1 MEERLTIE
9 NNISTSLRFHIDF
22 WRYITNN
29 IAAIVESNTI
39 RFLTVKEIMWFVG
52 RPEVKRN
59 ANPKDLK
66 HLLLSAQVAEL
77 TNPRPSAS
85 TIERLSKA
93 SKLCVVCKEKIPERL
108 VEPCG
113 HLCLC
118 RECADKL
125 QKGNS
130 KRCPLC
136 QDEFTSISKVCFP

>member
-1 MEERLTIE
+1 MEEILRIE
-9 NNISTSLRFHIDF
+9 NNIPTSVRFHIDF

-29 IAAIVESNTI
+29 ITAIVESNTI
-39 RFLTVKEIMWFVG
+39 RSLTVKEIIRFVG

-77 TNPRPSAS
+77 VNPRPSA
-85 TIERLSKA
+85 TATERHNKP
-93 SKLCVVCKEKIPERL
+93 SKLCVVCQDKVLERV

-125 QKGNS
+125 QKDSS